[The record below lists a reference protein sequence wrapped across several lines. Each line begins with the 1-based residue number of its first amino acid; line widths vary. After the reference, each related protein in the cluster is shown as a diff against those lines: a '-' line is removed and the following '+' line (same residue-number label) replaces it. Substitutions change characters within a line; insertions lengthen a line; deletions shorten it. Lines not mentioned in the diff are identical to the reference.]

1 MQISRHFVAAAL
13 IVASVFVWVVPIKAE
28 GPDTLTGAGATFP
41 YPIYS
46 KWAYNYQEATGTKI
60 NYQSIG
66 SGGGIAQVK
75 AKTVDFGASDAP
87 LTEDELSQAG
97 LIQFPLIIGGIVP
110 VVHVEGIES
119 GKLKL
124 TPTILADIFVGKIE
138 SWDDSSIKA
147 ANPDLTLP
155 AKSIS
160 VVHRADGSGTTW
172 IFTNYLSQ
180 VSANW
185 KDKVGAGKAVAWPV
199 GMGGKGNEGV
209 AAYVKRIDGAIGYVE
224 YAYALQNNMPVAVL
238 QNHDGKFVEPTLKT
252 FQAAAANADWKNAAG
267 FYMVLV
273 NQPGDE
279 SWPITGASFI
289 LIHQEQADASHAQ
302 SLLKFFDWCYKNG
315 ASAAEELQYVP
326 IPGSVSELVEATWKQ
341 QVRSGGQPVGF

>member
-1 MQISRHFVAAAL
+1 MQYSKLLVTAAL
-13 IVASVFVWVVPIKAE
+13 AIAMLHSTANSARAD
-28 GPDTLTGAGATFP
+28 GPVTLTGAGATFP

-87 LTEDELSQAG
+87 LTEDELTQAG

-110 VVHVEGIES
+110 VVHVEGLES
-119 GKLKL
+119 GKLRL
-124 TPTILADIFVGKIE
+124 TPTILADIFMGKIE
-138 SWDDSSIKA
+138 SWDDASIKA

-160 VVHRADGSGTTW
+160 IVHRADGSGTTW
-172 IFTNYLSQ
+172 IFTNYLAQ
-180 VSANW
+180 VSTTW
-185 KDKVGAGKAVAWPV
+185 KEKVGAGKAVSWPV

-224 YAYALQNNMPVAVL
+224 YAYALQNNMPVARL
-238 QNHDGKFVEPTLKT
+238 QNREGKFVEPTLKT
-252 FQAAAANADWKNAAG
+252 FQAAAANADWKNAPG
-267 FYMVLV
+267 YYMVLV
-273 NQPGDE
+273 DQPGDE

-289 LIHQEQADASHAQ
+289 LIHKEQADTAHAQ

-315 ASAAEELQYVP
+315 AAAAEELQYVA
-326 IPGSVSELVEATWKQ
+326 IPSSVADLVKATWKD
-341 QVRSGGQPVGF
+341 QVRAGDQPVSF

>member
-1 MQISRHFVAAAL
+1 MQISRYSVAAAL
-13 IVASVFVWVVPIKAE
+13 TVALVLGGAARVQAD
-28 GPDTLTGAGATFP
+28 GPVTITGAGATFP

-46 KWAYNYQEATGTKI
+46 KWAYNYQEMSGTKI

-87 LTEDELSQAG
+87 LTEEELNQAG

-110 VVHVEGIES
+110 VVHFEGLET
-119 GKLKL
+119 GKLRL
-124 TPTILADIFVGKIE
+124 TPTILANIFLGKIE
-138 SWDDSSIKA
+138 SWDDVSIKA

-172 IFTNYLSQ
+172 IFTNYLAQ
-180 VSANW
+180 VSAAW

-224 YAYALQNNMPVAVL
+224 YAYALQNDMPVARL
-238 QNHDGKFVEPTLKT
+238 QNRE
-252 FQAAAANADWKNAAG
+252 
-267 FYMVLV
+267 
-273 NQPGDE
+273 
-279 SWPITGASFI
+279 ASTSNR
-289 LIHQEQADASHAQ
+289 H
-302 SLLKFFDWCYKNG
+302 
-315 ASAAEELQYVP
+315 
-326 IPGSVSELVEATWKQ
+326 
-341 QVRSGGQPVGF
+341 

>member
-1 MQISRHFVAAAL
+1 MQISRHFCAAAL
-13 IVASVFVWVVPIKAE
+13 TAACVF
-28 GPDTLTGAGATFP
+28 GPAAAVSADGPVTLTGAGATFP

-46 KWAYNYQEATGTKI
+46 KWAYSYQEATGAKI

-87 LTEDELSQAG
+87 LTEDELNQAG
-97 LIQFPLIIGGIVP
+97 LIQFPLVIGGIVP
-110 VVHVEGIES
+110 VVHVEGVES

-138 SWDDSSIKA
+138 SWDDAAIKA

-172 IFTNYLSQ
+172 IFTNYLAE
-180 VSANW
+180 VSATW
-185 KDKVGAGKAVAWPV
+185 KEKVGAGKAVAWPV

-224 YAYALQNNMPVAVL
+224 YAFALQNNMPVALL

-252 FQAAAANADWKNAAG
+252 FQAAAANADWKDAPG
-267 FYMVLV
+267 YYMVLV
-273 NQPGDE
+273 NQPGDD

-289 LIHQEQADASHAQ
+289 LIHKEQADASRAQ
-302 SLLKFFDWCYKNG
+302 ALLKFFDWCYKNG
-315 ASAAEELQYVP
+315 APAAEELHYVP
-326 IPGSVSELVEATWKQ
+326 IPSSVSELLETSWKQ
-341 QVRSGGQPVGF
+341 QVRAGGQPVSF